1 MKSKKIKSKQE
12 VNISCLPDLKTQ
24 QVMRD
29 MILALEDS
37 RLELKKE
44 KEKSQEYLDIVGVM
58 VIIIDKKGKVALINK
73 KGCEILGCEK
83 ENIIGKDWFLNF
95 LPRDIQKITKS
106 TFQKI
111 ITGQME
117 GVEFYENPVVNKQ
130 GQERLISWHNTVLKD
145 EKGKAYATLSAGED
159 ITEKTTAQQKLIQ
172 SEIRFRNIFEQGPI
186 GIIQVG
192 LDKKFK
198 KINKEACNF
207 WGYTERELL
216 KMTFADITHP
226 EDVKKDIAN
235 INQLIAGKINSY
247 FVEKRY
253 IRKDKKI
260 VWGSVR
266 VTVMKDEAGKP
277 LYLLVA
283 VADITKIKINEIK
296 LKEAENRYSTLVEK
310 SNDGIVLIKD
320 GVVTFAN
327 EKMSTILGYS
337 NKEIAGNEFLV
348 FVAPEFRSEVS
359 ARYVQRQDP
368 KIFKAYERF
377 NLINKDYKNIP
388 VEVSVSLLT
397 LNNEMCMMAVVR
409 DVSKAYEIERLR
421 SEFISIAS
429 HQMRTPLTG
438 MKWFLELL
446 LTQKAGELSEKQLDY
461 IDQVRI
467 SNERMINLVDD
478 LLDVSR
484 AEDEQKYKIVKKKQN
499 IVKLLHEVIKAQKII
514 SDKKSIKIVCAKL
527 PKDQIMLSFDKEKM
541 SNVFQNIIDNAIK
554 YSPTKSTI
562 KIGCKKK
569 ADEIIFS
576 VADSGVGIPK
586 DQQHKIFERFFRADN
601 VASTQGGTGL
611 GLYIAKYIVDRHGGK
626 IWFESKENKGSTFYV
641 SLPINK

>member
-12 VNISCLPDLKTQ
+12 VNISCIPDIKTQ

-37 RLELKKE
+37 RLELRKE

-106 TFQKI
+106 TFKKI
-111 ITGQME
+111 MIGQTE

-159 ITEKTTAQQKLIQ
+159 ITEKRLVEERLI
-172 SEIRFRNIFEQGPI
+172 EE
-186 GIIQVG
+186 
-192 LDKKFK
+192 
-198 KINKEACNF
+198 E
-207 WGYTERELL
+207 
-216 KMTFADITHP
+216 
-226 EDVKKDIAN
+226 
-235 INQLIAGKINSY
+235 
-247 FVEKRY
+247 EK
-253 IRKDKKI
+253 
-260 VWGSVR
+260 
-266 VTVMKDEAGKP
+266 
-277 LYLLVA
+277 
-283 VADITKIKINEIK
+283 
-296 LKEAENRYSTLVEK
+296 YSTLVEK

-320 GVVTFAN
+320 GVVAFAN
-327 EKMSTILGYS
+327 EKMSNILGYS

-467 SNERMINLVDD
+467 SNERMITLVDD

-484 AEDEQKYKIVKKKQN
+484 AEDEQKYKIFKKKQN
-499 IVKLLHEVIKAQKII
+499 IVKLLHEIVNAQKII
-514 SDKKSIKIVCAKL
+514 SDKKSIKVVCERI
-527 PKDQIMLSFDKEKM
+527 PKDQIMLSFDKEKI

-562 KIGCKKK
+562 KIGCKKR
-569 ADEIIFS
+569 AGEIVFS

-626 IWFESKENKGSTFYV
+626 IWFKSEENKGSTFYV